1 MGTKEIIAKLAEL
14 LYKDEGVYEGVVC
27 FDHSSYDC
35 DDDIP
40 RLIIDGNEVL
50 IDEFRV
56 NTDGTEI
63 VVISGNDMYT
73 LDLTTSP
80 YSEEEYEDMGMYA
93 FLTDVYYETDYSWE
107 IGDFELDFLNEE

>member
-1 MGTKEIIAKLAEL
+1 METREIVKKLAEL

-27 FDHSSYDC
+27 FDHSAYDYV
-35 DDDIP
+35 DDIP
-40 RLIIDGNEVL
+40 CLTIDGNKVL

-73 LDLTTSP
+73 LDLATSP
-80 YSEEEYEDMGMYA
+80 YSEEEYDNMGMYT
-93 FLTDVYYETDYSWE
+93 LLNSVYYETDYSWE
-107 IGDFELDFLNEE
+107 IGDFETDFLGI